1 MMAGKQT
8 DSPDLRRLKVTLL
21 LKSKKAKANGTSCFT
36 WSTHSPDPPLERNG
50 KSRMRFPL
58 RVDQYLHTT
67 ANASIRSY
75 QFVLEESFVA
85 FLISGVQLVG
95 RNGVDVYG
103 EYSSRAQMTAVS

>member
-1 MMAGKQT
+1 MGLLVSLGARIHLILLWSGTEKAGCA
-8 DSPDLRRLKVTLL
+8 S
-21 LKSKKAKANGTSCFT
+21 
-36 WSTHSPDPPLERNG
+36 
-50 KSRMRFPL
+50 PL

-67 ANASIRSY
+67 ANASIRNY